1 MPTKLKG
8 LEVTKVDFVDAGD
21 NKRADVVL
29 FKRKDG
35 EAQEPTHQEEPQGVV
50 KRLLTRIAKA
60 VGLTDAEVDEAVTAI
75 QKDAVTFDEKVAQ
88 RQRRKTA
95 DEIWDFC
102 WMLQDSLCSIFWDE
116 ALTDTEKQSK
126 MNESLTEFTTATQ
139 GAIPKWAG
147 GVPSVIAKS
156 AMPELTPERLAFAKQ
171 TRDRLNDMIAKAE
184 DPEPAN
190 EPEPTNPKSEKGE
203 PEDMKIDKS
212 KLTA

>member
-35 EAQEPTHQEEPQGVV
+35 QEAPQETPPQEEPQGVV

-60 VGLTDAEVDEAVTAI
+60 VGLTDDEVDEAVSAI

-116 ALTDTEKQSK
+116 ALTDTEKQTK
-126 MNESLTEFTTATQ
+126 MSESLTEFTTATQ

-147 GVPSVIAKS
+147 GVPKRNRQGSPALPHPRAPGVC
-156 AMPELTPERLAFAKQ
+156 Q
-171 TRDRLNDMIAKAE
+171 T
-184 DPEPAN
+184 DP
-190 EPEPTNPKSEKGE
+190 
-203 PEDMKIDKS
+203 
-212 KLTA
+212 